1 MTTQNLTTLTPGQI
15 QELLRSEKEPN
26 WSQYHTDTLI
36 ETALAVDSNLAFF
49 ELKTYRGTAQECDTR
64 NRMLAI
70 QALNKYYKGAV
81 GGAAVEVAEEVAA
94 PVELQA
100 VAAEAEDDGEFNIDE
115 DLDEEDE
122 EEPSDSEE
130 DESDEDSDEDS
141 DDSDDEEDPDDF
153 DEQDGKDAEALSALI
168 DTIRHPVAV
177 ITNAVI
183 ESLDEE
189 EVNDLK
195 EVLASYYDEAPDDD
209 GTDEDS
215 DLESDEDIAEMI
227 TDLVN
232 QADDAATVL
241 SDAIYQS
248 LDEDQIGDLVAE
260 LTSTGEDGEDGD
272 DEEGEFDSMSD
283 IFYADQSAIA
293 ANLVIVLSA
302 ADTKELFP
310 QRKALASVK
319 AVDVSG
325 EEIVVDMVRTLAG
338 FGSADS
344 KSDSRLAAP
353 KGLLTSGL
361 VDAFN
366 HVEHFNARDLLIAAG
381 SAGQFIRAVNALAA
395 RLGDEVL
402 NSFHASFDNMGLVDF
417 VQETE
422 HGSFNA
428 GSFVSVRASVSPVN
442 SESAVST
449 AITVFVQMRVPGMYS
464 TRLRDK
470 YIQSIVDYIE
480 SNEIQTPV
488 TLMVSANATDLLFDN
503 KLSTP
508 QTAKAPAQTYDLQ
521 DILKQSEA
529 TQMYG
534 FQAFSMSQLL
544 DLAESVNRAHEDDLI
559 LDADDEDEDINSLDI
574 DSSVGAAIV
583 PDADFNLSILPLNG
597 TATGMLPWGDTHA
610 LIADLNAGDVE
621 DEESED
627 DDASDDM
634 EGLDFSDE

>member
-81 GGAAVEVAEEVAA
+81 GGAVEVAVEVAEEVAA

-100 VAAEAEDDGEFNIDE
+100 VAAEAEDDGESNNDE
-115 DLDEEDE
+115 GPDEEDE
-122 EEPSDSEE
+122 EEPSDSGEE
-130 DESDEDSDEDS
+130 ESDDEDS
-141 DDSDDEEDPDDF
+141 DDDDIDLEEDD
-153 DEQDGKDAEALSALI
+153 
-168 DTIRHPVAV
+168 
-177 ITNAVI
+177 
-183 ESLDEE
+183 
-189 EVNDLK
+189 
-195 EVLASYYDEAPDDD
+195 
-209 GTDEDS
+209 DEDS
-215 DLESDEDIAEMI
+215 DDDDIVEMI
-227 TDLVN
+227 TELVE
-232 QADDAATVL
+232 QTEDPVEVL
-241 SDAIYQS
+241 SNVIYQS
-248 LDEDQIGDLVAE
+248 LGDEDIGDLVAE

-310 QRKALASVK
+310 HRKALASVK

-325 EEIVVDMVRTLAG
+325 EEIVVDMVRTLSG

-344 KSDSRLAAP
+344 KSDPRLAAP

-417 VQETE
+417 VQETD

-428 GSFVSVRASVSPVN
+428 GSFVSVRSSVSPVN

-449 AITVFVQMRVPGMYS
+449 AITVFVQLRVPGMYS

-470 YIQSIVDYIE
+470 YIQSIVDFIE
-480 SNEIQTPV
+480 SNEVQTPV

-508 QTAKAPAQTYDLQ
+508 ATAKAPAQTYDLQ

-559 LDADDEDEDINSLDI
+559 LDGDDDGDDIDSLDI
-574 DSSVGAAIV
+574 DASVGAIV

-610 LIADLNAGDVE
+610 LIADLNSGNDE
-621 DEESED
+621 DEDED
-627 DDASDDM
+627 DFDIESSDM
-634 EGLDFSDE
+634 EGLDFTDAE

>member
-1 MTTQNLTTLTPGQI
+1 MTIQNLTTLTPGQI

-100 VAAEAEDDGEFNIDE
+100 VAAEAEADGEININE
-115 DLDEEDE
+115 ELDEEDE
-122 EEPSDSEE
+122 EEPSDSDE
-130 DESDEDSDEDS
+130 DEEESDDEDS
-141 DDSDDEEDPDDF
+141 DDEDDIDLEEED
-153 DEQDGKDAEALSALI
+153 
-168 DTIRHPVAV
+168 
-177 ITNAVI
+177 
-183 ESLDEE
+183 
-189 EVNDLK
+189 
-195 EVLASYYDEAPDDD
+195 DDD
-209 GTDEDS
+209 
-215 DLESDEDIAEMI
+215 IVEMI
-227 TDLVN
+227 TDLVE
-232 QADDAATVL
+232 QAEDPVEVL
-241 SDAIYQS
+241 SNVIYQS
-248 LDEDQIGDLVAE
+248 LGDEDIGDLVAE
-260 LTSTGEDGEDGD
+260 LTSTGEDDEDGD
-272 DEEGEFDSMSD
+272 DEDGEFDSMSD

-310 QRKALASVK
+310 HRRALASVK
-319 AVDVSG
+319 TVDIAD
-325 EEIVVDMVRTLAG
+325 EEVVVDMVRVLAG
-338 FGSADS
+338 FGSAET
-344 KSDSRLAAP
+344 KTDSRFDAP

-366 HVEHFNARDLLIAAG
+366 HVEHFNSRDLLIAAG
-381 SAGQFIRAVNALAA
+381 TAGQFIRAVNALAA

-402 NSFHASFDNMGLVDF
+402 NSFHASFENMGLTDF

-428 GSFVSVRASVSPVN
+428 GSFVSVRASVAPVTE
-442 SESAVST
+442 ESTVST
-449 AITVFVQMRVPGMYS
+449 AITVFVQLRVPSLYS
-464 TRLRDK
+464 TRLRDS
-470 YIQSIVDYIE
+470 YIQSIVDYVE
-480 SNEIQTPV
+480 SNEIVTPV

-503 KLSTP
+503 ILTTQATSKSA
-508 QTAKAPAQTYDLQ
+508 AKTYDLQ
-521 DILKQSEA
+521 DILKQSET

-534 FQAFSMSQLL
+534 FQSVSMSQLL
-544 DLAESVNRAHEDDLI
+544 DLAESVNRAHEGDSI
-559 LDADDEDEDINSLDI
+559 LDTDDEEAEIEGVDI
-574 DSSVGAAIV
+574 DTSVGSV
-583 PDADFNLSILPLNG
+583 GPEADFNLSILPLNG

-621 DEESED
+621 DEENED